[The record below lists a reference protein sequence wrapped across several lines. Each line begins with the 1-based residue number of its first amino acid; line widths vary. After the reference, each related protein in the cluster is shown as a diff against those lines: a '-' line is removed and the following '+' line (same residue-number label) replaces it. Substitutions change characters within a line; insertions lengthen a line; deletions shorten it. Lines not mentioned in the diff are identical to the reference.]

1 MKPLTYVRPTDI
13 GEAVRTIATTGNV
26 KFLAG
31 GTNLVDL
38 MRADIEHPDT
48 VVDVTALP
56 LTDVTELPDGGLRI
70 GALVRNSHLA
80 AHPLVRTRYPVLTQA
95 ILMGASGQLRNMATV
110 GGNLLQRTRCHYF
123 YDTTAACNKRTPG
136 AGCAAL
142 TGFAR
147 NHAILGTSPECIAT
161 HPSDMNVALAALDA
175 TVEVESTRGSR
186 RIPIAEF
193 HVAPGNTPHIETT
206 LAADELITAVELP
219 HLPLAATSRYRKV
232 RDRASYAFALVSVAA
247 ALRIEDNRVAEV
259 RLALGGVATRPWRAS
274 KAEEALI
281 NAPATEESFT
291 MAADAELEA
300 ALSQPDNAFKI
311 ELTRRTITATLRT
324 LSSEQSA

>member
-1 MKPLTYVRPTDI
+1 MKPLTYVRPADI
-13 GEAVRTIATTGNV
+13 GEAVRTIATAGNV

-38 MRADIEHPDT
+38 MRADVEHPDT

-56 LTDVTELPDGGLRI
+56 LTDVTELPDGGLRV

-95 ILMGASGQLRNMATV
+95 ILAGASGQLRNMATV

-123 YDTTAACNKRTPG
+123 YDTAAACNKRSPG
-136 AGCAAL
+136 DGCAAL
-142 TGFAR
+142 TGFTR
-147 NHAILGTSPECIAT
+147 NHAILGVSSQCLAT
-161 HPSDMNVALAALDA
+161 NPSDMCVALAALDA

-186 RIPIAEF
+186 RIPIADF
-193 HVAPGNTPHIETT
+193 HVEPGNTPHIETT
-206 LAADELITAVELP
+206 LARDELITAVELP
-219 HLPLAATSRYRKV
+219 PLPLAATSRYRKV

-247 ALRIEDNRVAEV
+247 ALRVEDNRITDV

-274 KAEEALI
+274 KAEQALR
-281 NAPATEESFT
+281 NAPATAESFT
-291 MAADAELEA
+291 MAADAELA
-300 ALSQPDNAFKI
+300 SALSQPDNAFKL
-311 ELTRRTITATLRT
+311 ELTRRTITATLRA
-324 LSSEQSA
+324 LSSEQSS